1 LPAKSPRQPPQ
12 RTCVACRTTGD
23 KRQLVRVVRTPSDVE
38 VDPSGKKPGRGAYL
52 CHNPACWQA
61 ALQKGRLDAALKRK
75 LTADDRLR
83 LAEYATRLG
92 AVAV

>member
-1 LPAKSPRQPPQ
+1 LASRSPRQPPQ
-12 RTCVACRTTGD
+12 RTCVACRSTGD
-23 KRQLVRVVRTPSDVE
+23 KRQLIRVVRLESSVA
-38 VDPSGKKPGRGAYL
+38 VDPSGKKHGRGAYL

-75 LTADDRLR
+75 LTADDRLS
-83 LAEYATRLG
+83 LAEYATGLG

>member
-1 LPAKSPRQPPQ
+1 LI
-12 RTCVACRTTGD
+12 
-23 KRQLVRVVRTPSDVE
+23 RVVRLESSVA

-75 LTADDRLR
+75 LTADDRLS
-83 LAEYATRLG
+83 LAEYATGLG

>member
-1 LPAKSPRQPPQ
+1 LPLKNERRPPQ

-23 KRQLVRVVRTPSDVE
+23 KRQLIRVVRTPSQVE

-52 CHNPACWQA
+52 CHNGACWQA
-61 ALQKGRLDAALKRK
+61 ALQKRRLDAALKTK

-83 LAEYATRLG
+83 LAEYATALA

>member
-1 LPAKSPRQPPQ
+1 LASRSPRQPPQ
-12 RTCVACRTTGD
+12 RTCVACRSTGD
-23 KRQLVRVVRTPSDVE
+23 KRQLIRVVRLESGVS

-61 ALQKGRLDAALKRK
+61 ALQKGRLDAALKRR
-75 LTADDRLR
+75 LTADDRLS

-92 AVAV
+92 GVAV

>member
-1 LPAKSPRQPPQ
+1 LASRSSRQPPQ
-12 RTCVACRTTGD
+12 RTCVACRSTGD
-23 KRQLVRVVRTPSDVE
+23 KRQLIRVVRLESSVS

-75 LTADDRLR
+75 LTADDRLS
-83 LAEYATRLG
+83 LAEYATGLG
-92 AVAV
+92 GVAV